1 MKIRKLKL
9 LLALFICLAFKSYAI
24 PTPPIPQPEA
34 IPPPVGDPAPIDSEI
49 WILMLSG
56 ILLGG
61 FFLLKKTGPN
71 AVISILSEKKSIN
84 STQKIKLL
92 NSKKI

>member
-9 LLALFICLAFKSYAI
+9 LLAVFVCFIFKSYAA
-24 PTPPIPQPEA
+24 PAPPLPQPQA

-56 ILLGG
+56 VSLGIY
-61 FFLLKKTGPN
+61 FLIKKTKP
-71 AVISILSEKKSIN
+71 KSAI
-84 STQKIKLL
+84 
-92 NSKKI
+92 

>member
-9 LLALFICLAFKSYAI
+9 LLAVFLCFIFKSNAA
-24 PTPPIPQPEA
+24 PAPPLPQPQA

-56 ILLGG
+56 VSLGIY
-61 FFLLKKTGPN
+61 FLIKKTKP
-71 AVISILSEKKSIN
+71 KSAI
-84 STQKIKLL
+84 
-92 NSKKI
+92 

>member
-9 LLALFICLAFKSYAI
+9 LLAVFVCFIFKSYCA
-24 PTPPIPQPEA
+24 PAPPLPQPQA

-56 ILLGG
+56 VSLGIY
-61 FFLLKKTGPN
+61 FQIKKTKP
-71 AVISILSEKKSIN
+71 KSAI
-84 STQKIKLL
+84 
-92 NSKKI
+92 

>member
-9 LLALFICLAFKSYAI
+9 LLALFVCLAFKSYAA
-24 PTPPIPQPEA
+24 PPLPQPQA

-56 ILLGG
+56 VLLGV
-61 FFLLKKTGPN
+61 FFLIQKTKP
-71 AVISILSEKKSIN
+71 KSAI
-84 STQKIKLL
+84 
-92 NSKKI
+92 

>member
-9 LLALFICLAFKSYAI
+9 LLALFVCLAYKSYGA
-24 PTPPIPQPEA
+24 PAPPLPQPEA

-61 FFLLKKTGPN
+61 FFLTKKTSPK
-71 AVISILSEKKSIN
+71 AAIYTLPEQKSIN
-84 STQKIKLL
+84 SKHIKLL